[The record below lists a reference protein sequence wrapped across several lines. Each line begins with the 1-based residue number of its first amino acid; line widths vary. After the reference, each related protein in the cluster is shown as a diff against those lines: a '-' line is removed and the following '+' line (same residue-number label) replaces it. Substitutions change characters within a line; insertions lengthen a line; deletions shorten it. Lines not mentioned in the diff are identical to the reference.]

1 MGQEFAAHA
10 VADVSLSAI
19 LEFPM
24 TTAKTIKTRLLY
36 AFAVPLLLML
46 GLGVQSY
53 FAIQSMH
60 HSIESLYR
68 DRVIPLTSL
77 KHIADAYAVN
87 VIDAVNKANQGLFS
101 ATEAV
106 EQLQAAQQ
114 LIAQDWQLYKQ
125 QPHQP
130 DEQNLITATEPLLK
144 VADQQIA
151 QTIRVIADFNGQVT
165 GQLSALDG
173 PLYQH
178 IDPISEQISMLI
190 QYQLDQAK
198 LVDASADEAYRHEL
212 MGLILF
218 TLLAFI
224 GSVIAGTMVA
234 RRILGQLGTEP
245 ATASGLVRDIAGGGL
260 DVKMDSQHVKSGSLL
275 HSLQQMVLQLVKVI
289 HDVSHASQQL
299 RANSQQLQ
307 QNSAGATASLSR
319 QLRDIES
326 VSAAMNEMTTS
337 VGSVARSAQQAAQ
350 QAEQVCEQT
359 STSSQ
364 VMQQTQLAMTNLR
377 LDIAESASAMQQL
390 QDNSQQIGQVV
401 EVIRGIADQTNL
413 LALNAAI
420 EAARAGEQGRGFA
433 VVADEVRTLANRT
446 QQSTQAIQ
454 QIITQLQNCVQSSV
468 QAMAKSNAEVQQ
480 VEIHVENSNQGLQ
493 SLQQSA
499 RQIWDMSSEIASAA
513 TQQSVVADEIN
524 QNIHHIYQ
532 SSEHNNGAAIEVQ
545 RAAVD
550 LQKIA
555 HTLSDKI
562 NYFRLPA

>member
-1 MGQEFAAHA
+1 
-10 VADVSLSAI
+10 
-19 LEFPM
+19 M
-24 TTAKTIKTRLLY
+24 TKAKTVQTRLLY
-36 AFAVPLLLML
+36 AFAIPLLLMF
-46 GLGVQSY
+46 GLSVQS
-53 FAIQSMH
+53 FFSIKSMH
-60 HSIESLYR
+60 QNVESLYLE
-68 DRVIPLTSL
+68 RVIPLSSL
-77 KHIADAYAVN
+77 KQISDAYAVN

-101 ATEAV
+101 AGEAV
-106 EQLQAAQQ
+106 QQLQAAQQ
-114 LIAQDWQLYKQ
+114 LIAAQWQLYLQ

-130 DEQNLITATEPLLK
+130 EETQLITATDPLLQ

-151 QTIRVIADFNGQVT
+151 QTIRLLEKLDGQVA
-165 GQLSALDG
+165 GRLAASDG

-178 IDPISEQISMLI
+178 IDPISEQISVLI

-198 LVDASADEAYRHEL
+198 LVNASADVAYRNEL
-212 MGLILF
+212 YGLVIF

-224 GSVIAGTMVA
+224 GSAVAGTTVA
-234 RRILGQLGTEP
+234 KRILGQLGTEP

-260 DVKMDSQHVKSGSLL
+260 DVKLDQQRVKSGSLL
-275 HSLQQMVLQLVKVI
+275 HSLHQMVLQLVKVI
-289 HDVSHASQQL
+289 HDVSSASQQL
-299 RANSQQLQ
+299 RTNSQQLQ
-307 QNSAGATASLSR
+307 QHSEGATASLSR

-337 VGSVARSAQQAAQ
+337 VTSVARSAQQAAEH
-350 QAEQVCEQT
+350 AEQACQQT
-359 STSSQ
+359 SSSTQ
-364 VMQQTQLAMTNLR
+364 VMQQTKQAMNLLR
-377 LDIAESASAMQQL
+377 QDIAESAGAMQQL

-401 EVIRGIADQTNL
+401 EVIRGIAEQTNL

-454 QIITQLQNCVQSSV
+454 QIISQLQTCVQSSV

-480 VEIHVENSNQGLQ
+480 VEMHVEQSNQGLQ
-493 SLQQSA
+493 LLNQSA

-513 TQQSVVADEIN
+513 MQQSVVADEIN
-524 QNIHHIYQ
+524 QNIHQIYQ
-532 SSEHNNGAAIEVQ
+532 SSEHNNGAAIAVQ

-550 LQKIA
+550 LQQIA

>member
-1 MGQEFAAHA
+1 
-10 VADVSLSAI
+10 
-19 LEFPM
+19 M
-24 TTAKTIKTRLLY
+24 TKAKTVKTRLLY

-46 GLGVQSY
+46 ALGVQSF
-53 FAIQSMH
+53 FAIHSMH
-60 HSIESLYR
+60 KSIESLYR
-68 DRVIPLTSL
+68 DRVIPLSSL
-77 KHIADAYAVN
+77 KQISDAYAVN
-87 VIDAVNKANQGLFS
+87 VIDAVNKANQGVFS
-101 ATEAV
+101 AAEAV
-106 EQLQAAQQ
+106 QQLQAAQQ
-114 LIAQDWQLYKQ
+114 LIAEHWQVYLS
-125 QPHQP
+125 QPHQR
-130 DEQNLITATEPLLK
+130 DEKNLIVATEPLLQ

-151 QTIRVIADFNGQVT
+151 RAILQLANLNGQVT
-165 GQLSALDG
+165 GQLAALDG

-178 IDPISEQISMLI
+178 IDPISEQISTLI

-198 LVDASADEAYRHEL
+198 LVDINTDISYRNEL
-212 MGLILF
+212 FSLVLLTF
-218 TLLAFI
+218 LAFI
-224 GSVIAGTMVA
+224 GSAVAGTVVA

-245 ATASGLVRDIAGGGL
+245 ATASGMVRTIAGGGL
-260 DVKMDSQHVKSGSLL
+260 DVKLDQQQVKPDSLL
-275 HSLQQMVLQLVKVI
+275 FSLQQMVLQLVKVI
-289 HDVSHASQQL
+289 RDVSSASQQL
-299 RANSQQLQ
+299 YTNSKQLE

-337 VGSVARSAQQAAQ
+337 VSSVARSAQQAAQ
-350 QAEQVCEQT
+350 QAEQACEQT
-359 STSSQ
+359 VSSSQ
-364 VMQQTQLAMTNLR
+364 VMQQTKQAMGILR
-377 LDIAESASAMQQL
+377 QDIAESASAMQQL

-454 QIITQLQNCVQSSV
+454 QIISQLQGCVQSSV
-468 QAMAKSNAEVQQ
+468 LAMSKSNTEVQQ
-480 VEIHVENSNQGLQ
+480 VEMHVEKSNQGLEQ
-493 SLQQSA
+493 LNQSA

-532 SSEHNNGAAIEVQ
+532 SSEQNNTAAIEVQ

-550 LQKIA
+550 LQHIA
-555 HTLSDKI
+555 HSLSDKI
-562 NYFRLPA
+562 NYFKLPA